1 MFDDIEPVFLTKD
14 QARQELE
21 FLAKRLAELDDAY
34 YRDDAP
40 LLTDMEYD
48 RLKKRNEQIEAL
60 FPDLVLQ
67 NTPSKKVGAKPVD
80 GFAKIIHRKPMLSL
94 SNIFEE
100 EEIADFTEKVKR
112 FLGLSLE
119 DKIDFVAEPKIDGL
133 SYSALYVDGQFVK
146 AATRGDGAVGE
157 DITQNIK
164 TIKDFPLSLQAP
176 YPNEVEIRGEIYM
189 TKADF
194 FTLNA
199 QNEQE
204 GKRLFANPRNAAAGS
219 LRQLD
224 AHITAQRHLSLFAY
238 TVGDTSEEIWQTQ
251 WDLLELFKKWGF
263 PIAKEIRLCHSD
275 ADLLNFYRHMQE
287 IRADLPYDIDG
298 VVYKTNR
305 IDLQQRLGSIARA
318 PRWAIAHKFPPTKAQ
333 TRLNNIRIQVGR
345 LGTLTPVA
353 DLEPINV
360 GGVMVSH
367 ATLHNQD
374 ELIRKDIRIGDT
386 VIVQRAGDVIPQVIE
401 VIKDKR
407 PIDSK
412 EFIFPDKCPVCGSK
426 VFRQPDEA
434 VHFCSGGLICP
445 AQALGRL
452 QHFVSKDALD
462 IEGLGK
468 KNMETFFALG
478 WITNPADIFEFENKH
493 KSELIHMEGW
503 GIKSAEKLFNAINQ
517 VRQGVA
523 LDKFIYA
530 LGIQGVGQATA
541 RLLAHRFTL
550 FENFENQMCS
560 LLGKEELLQ
569 IDGIGGVMA
578 EDIIDFFAEKN
589 NLNLLERLKQ
599 YIQIEK
605 YENNQ
610 KQSALT
616 GKTVVFTGTLENMTR
631 DEAKALAL
639 SVGAK
644 VSGSVSSKTDFV
656 ILGENA
662 GSKEKTARNLGIS
675 IISEKDFKQMLE
687 IISKNV

>member
-1 MFDDIEPVFLTKD
+1 MFDKIEPAFLTKE
-14 QARQELE
+14 QAKQELE
-21 FLAKRLAELDDAY
+21 YLAKRLAELDNAY
-34 YRDDAP
+34 YQDDAP

-48 RLKKRNEQIEAL
+48 YLKKRNEKIEAL

-67 NTPSKKVGAKPVD
+67 NTPSKKVGAKPQE
-80 GFAKIIHRKPMLSL
+80 GFAKIIHQKPMLSL

-100 EEIADFTEKVKR
+100 EEIADFTDKVRR
-112 FLGLSLE
+112 FLNLTQTDAL
-119 DKIDFVAEPKIDGL
+119 DFVAEPKIDGL
-133 SYSALYVDGQFVK
+133 SYSALYEDGQFIK

-157 DITQNIK
+157 DITENIK
-164 TIKDFPLSLQAP
+164 TIKEFPLSLVAP
-176 YPNEVEIRGEIYM
+176 YPHEVEVRGEIYM

-194 FTLNA
+194 FALNK
-199 QNEQE
+199 QNEKE
-204 GKRLFANPRNAAAGS
+204 GKKLFANPRNAAAGS

-224 AHITAQRHLSLFAY
+224 ARVTAERHLSLFAY
-238 TVGDTSEEIWQTQ
+238 TIGNTSEEIWKTQ
-251 WDLLELFKKWGF
+251 WELLDLFKKWGF
-263 PIAKEIRLCHSD
+263 PVAKEIRLCHND
-275 ADLLNFYRHMQE
+275 AELLNFYRYMQE

-305 IDLQQRLGSIARA
+305 MDLQQRLGAIARA

-374 ELIRKDIRIGDT
+374 ELIRKDIRVGDT
-386 VIVQRAGDVIPQVIE
+386 VIVQRAGDVIPQIIN

-407 PIDSK
+407 PADSQV
-412 EFIFPDKCPVCGSK
+412 FVFPSKCPVCGSQ
-426 VFRQPDEA
+426 VFKQPDEA
-434 VHFCSGGLICP
+434 IHFCSGGLICP

-468 KNMETFFALG
+468 KNMETFFELK
-478 WITNPADIFEFENKH
+478 WITNPSDIFTFEELH
-493 KSELIHMEGW
+493 KNELIRMEGW
-503 GIKSAEKLFNAINQ
+503 GIKSAENLFDAINKILA
-517 VRQGVA
+517 GVA

-541 RLLAHRFTL
+541 RLLAERFTS
-550 FENFENQMCS
+550 FDNFENQMGS
-560 LLGKEELLQ
+560 LWAKDELLR
-569 IDGIGGVMA
+569 IDGIGSVMA
-578 EDIIDFFAEKN
+578 EDIVDFFAEKN
-589 NLNLLERLKQ
+589 NLDLLKKLKMA
-599 YIQIEK
+599 IRILPF
-605 YENNQ
+605 ENNK
-610 KQSALT
+610 KQSVFT
-616 GKTVVFTGTLENMTR
+616 GKTIVFTGTLENMTR

-644 VSGSVSSKTDFV
+644 VSSSVSSKTDFV
-656 ILGENA
+656 VLGENA
-662 GSKEKTARNLGIS
+662 GTKEKNARKLGIS
-675 IISEKDFKQMLE
+675 IINEKEFKQMLE
-687 IISKNV
+687 II

>member
-1 MFDDIEPVFLTKD
+1 MFDKIEPAFLTKE

-21 FLAKRLAELDDAY
+21 FLAKRLAELDNAY
-34 YRDDAP
+34 YQDDAP

-67 NTPSKKVGAKPVD
+67 NTPSKKVGAKPQE
-80 GFAKIIHRKPMLSL
+80 GFAKITHLKPMLSL

-100 EEIADFTEKVKR
+100 DEIADFTDKVKR
-112 FLGLSLE
+112 FLGLTSE
-119 DKIDFVAEPKIDGL
+119 DQVDFVAEPKIDGL
-133 SYSALYVDGQFVK
+133 SYSALYIDGQFVK

-164 TIKDFPLSLQAP
+164 TIKEFPLTLTSPFPKQV
-176 YPNEVEIRGEIYM
+176 EVRGEIYM

-194 FTLNA
+194 FALND
-199 QNEQE
+199 QNERE
-204 GKRLFANPRNAAAGS
+204 GKKLFANPRNAAAGS

-224 AHITAQRHLSLFAY
+224 PKVTASRHLSLFAY
-238 TVGDTSEEIWQTQ
+238 TVGDTSEEFWKTQ
-251 WDLLELFKKWGF
+251 WELLELFKKWGF
-263 PIAKEIRLCHSD
+263 PVAQEICLCHSD
-275 ADLLNFYRHMQE
+275 SDLLNFYRHMQE

-298 VVYKTNR
+298 VVYKTNKV
-305 IDLQQRLGSIARA
+305 DLQQRLGSIARA

-333 TRLNNIRIQVGR
+333 THLNNIRIQVGR
-345 LGTLTPVA
+345 LGALTPVA

-401 VIKDKR
+401 VIKEKR
-407 PIDSK
+407 PVDSK
-412 EFIFPDKCPVCGSK
+412 IFVFPDKCPVCGSK
-426 VFRQPDEA
+426 VFKQPDEA

-468 KNMETFFALG
+468 KNMETFFELG
-478 WITNPADIFEFENKH
+478 WITNPADIFDFEEKR
-493 KSELIHMEGW
+493 KADLMHMEGW
-503 GIKSAEKLFNAINQ
+503 GIKSAENLFEAINK

-541 RLLAHRFTL
+541 RLLAERFTT
-550 FENFENQMCS
+550 FDNFENQMCS

-569 IDGIGGVMA
+569 IDGIGDVMA

-589 NLNLLERLKQ
+589 NLDLLEKLKSDLI
-599 YIQIEK
+599 IQK
-605 YENNQ
+605 YENNK
-610 KQSALT
+610 KQSILT

-656 ILGENA
+656 VLGENA
-662 GSKEKTARNLGIS
+662 GSKEKTARQLGVA
-675 IISEKDFKQMLE
+675 IINEKEFKQMLE
-687 IISKNV
+687 II

>member
-1 MFDDIEPVFLTKD
+1 MFDKIDTAFLTKE
-14 QARQELE
+14 QAKQELE
-21 FLAKRLAELDDAY
+21 FLAKRLAELDNAY
-34 YRDDAP
+34 YQDDAP

-60 FPDLVLQ
+60 FPDLILQ
-67 NTPSKKVGAKPVD
+67 NTPSKKVGAKPQE
-80 GFAKIIHRKPMLSL
+80 GFAKITHQKPMLSL

-100 EEIADFTEKVKR
+100 EEIADFTDKVRR
-112 FLGLSLE
+112 FLGFSS
-119 DKIDFVAEPKIDGL
+119 DDMIDFVAEPKIDGL

-157 DITQNIK
+157 DITQNIQ
-164 TIKDFPLSLQAP
+164 TIKEFPLKLVAP
-176 YPNEVEIRGEIYM
+176 FPKEIEIRGEIYM

-194 FTLNA
+194 FAL
-199 QNEQE
+199 NEQSEKE
-204 GKRLFANPRNAAAGS
+204 GKKLFANPRNAAAGS

-224 AHITAQRHLSLFAY
+224 ARITASRHLSLFAY
-238 TVGDTSEEIWQTQ
+238 TVGNASEIIWQTQ
-251 WDLLELFKKWGF
+251 WDLLALFKKWGF
-263 PIAKEIRLCHSD
+263 PVANEIRLCHTDSD
-275 ADLLNFYRHMQE
+275 LVNFYRYMQE

-305 IDLQQRLGSIARA
+305 IDLQERLGSIARA

-333 TRLNNIRIQVGR
+333 THLNNIRIQVGR
-345 LGTLTPVA
+345 LGALTPVA

-401 VIKDKR
+401 VLKEKR
-407 PIDSK
+407 PADSQI
-412 EFIFPDKCPVCGSK
+412 FVFPDKCPVCGSR
-426 VFRQPDEA
+426 VFKQPDEA

-452 QHFVSKDALD
+452 QHFVSNDALD

-468 KNMETFFALG
+468 KNMEAFFELK
-478 WITNPADIFEFENKH
+478 WITNPADIFDFEKNH
-493 KSELIHMEGW
+493 KTELMQMDGW
-503 GIKSAEKLFNAINQ
+503 GIKSAENLFEAINK
-517 VRQGVA
+517 VRKGVA

-541 RLLAHRFTL
+541 RLLAQRFMT
-550 FENFENQMCS
+550 FEDFENQMCS
-560 LLGKEELLQ
+560 LLGKEELVQ
-569 IDGIGGVMA
+569 IDGIGEVMA

-589 NLNLLERLKQ
+589 NLDLLEKLKQ
-599 YIQIEK
+599 DIKIEK

-631 DEAKALAL
+631 NEAKALAL

-656 ILGENA
+656 VLGENA
-662 GSKEKTARNLGIS
+662 GSKEKNARNLGVS
-675 IISEKDFKQMLE
+675 IINEKEFNQMIE
-687 IISKNV
+687 II